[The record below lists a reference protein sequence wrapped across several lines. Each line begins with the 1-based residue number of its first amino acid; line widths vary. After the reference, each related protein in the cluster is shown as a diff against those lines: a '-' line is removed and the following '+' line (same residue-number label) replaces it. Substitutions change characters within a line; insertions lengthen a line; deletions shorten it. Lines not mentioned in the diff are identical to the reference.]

1 MFEVAYRLFEMAAL
15 VLCVHNLSGKKVK
28 ADIHNTGFI
37 ALQLIFMQIIQD
49 GVVSKQMYFV
59 IYLNYFIYIYIK
71 FKDSIKKTTLKFMLS
86 VIMIVSLQMLIYIPA
101 SFLNY
106 IIPKEEFIIL
116 VINATMFLVLFLTR
130 NSSKYKKI
138 VDLCSK
144 KDWVLRAIF
153 CLWVAIMIY
162 CIFSLKIS
170 KVINIDIFILVIL
183 FITMFSVFLFRW
195 QKSMYEIEQK
205 EREFKITNLYNGV
218 FEELIGTIRRRQ
230 HDFHNQIDAIY
241 GMHLTAKSY
250 DELVKMQDEYCKNL
264 VYENRYYKV
273 LSCTNNS
280 TLSGFL
286 YTKFTNAEKRGI
298 EVECTVSFME
308 NTSISVYDLV
318 EIIGILMDNA
328 IEYLE
333 ENKLPKKIIF
343 SLNDFEGLNF
353 SVKNPIQNISNNDV
367 AQFFKEGYT
376 TKVTGSGIGLSK
388 IKEYQKKYNYDIC
401 VEITQFENNEWL
413 ELRIVE
419 NM

>member
-195 QKSMYEIEQK
+195 QKSMYEIE
-205 EREFKITNLYNGV
+205 
-218 FEELIGTIRRRQ
+218 
-230 HDFHNQIDAIY
+230 
-241 GMHLTAKSY
+241 
-250 DELVKMQDEYCKNL
+250 
-264 VYENRYYKV
+264 
-273 LSCTNNS
+273 
-280 TLSGFL
+280 
-286 YTKFTNAEKRGI
+286 
-298 EVECTVSFME
+298 
-308 NTSISVYDLV
+308 
-318 EIIGILMDNA
+318 
-328 IEYLE
+328 
-333 ENKLPKKIIF
+333 
-343 SLNDFEGLNF
+343 
-353 SVKNPIQNISNNDV
+353 
-367 AQFFKEGYT
+367 
-376 TKVTGSGIGLSK
+376 
-388 IKEYQKKYNYDIC
+388 
-401 VEITQFENNEWL
+401 
-413 ELRIVE
+413 
-419 NM
+419 